1 MTTATHLKRYL
12 PALLTLGVL
21 LLPEVALAQSS
32 GDGGKISG
40 ILEAVIDLLTNVWA
54 QSAATIA
61 VAALGYLAFMGHLSW
76 RWVIHIVLGI
86 ALVFGAAELVAF
98 FIDA

>member
-21 LLPEVALAQSS
+21 LLPEVALAQSGG
-32 GDGGKISG
+32 GDDS
-40 ILEAVIDLLTNVWA
+40 ILAVLERVLDLLTDTWGQA
-54 QSAATIA
+54 AATVA

-76 RWVIHIVLGI
+76 RWVISIVLGI
-86 ALVFGAAELVAF
+86 ALVFGARGIVEFLHP
-98 FIDA
+98 